1 MYLIGPRQVEDTQLI
16 DLTDKKK
23 KKKDRLATAIIKN
36 ISMKNI

>member
-23 KKKDRLATAIIKN
+23 TKDRLATAIIKN

>member
-23 KKKDRLATAIIKN
+23 KQKTGWLLL
-36 ISMKNI
+36 

>member
-23 KKKDRLATAIIKN
+23 KKKTGWLLL
-36 ISMKNI
+36 